1 MIFHIAKREMK
12 EIGRSSSFLWIL
24 AVVAVLGCTSFFISY
39 NYYTAK
45 QDQHEIAR
53 QGERARWLGQ
63 GSKNPHS
70 AAHYGTYAFKPN
82 FALSLVDP
90 GVEKFTGVSVF
101 LEAHARNEAEQ
112 VAAADQTGLSRF
124 GDITPDFILLFIIP
138 LIIIVLSHQAVTREK
153 QDNTLRLIKMQGVGN
168 FQFLSGKWLGNY
180 LPIVFL
186 TTALFLI
193 ATITIAVVDP
203 TFNWQFIVAMWV
215 VYLIYYAILTCI
227 SISVSALSKSSGI
240 SLVSLLSIW
249 ILSCLAIPKIA
260 SSYTNSV
267 YPYPSRQQ
275 FQTAVAEDK
284 QKGVDGHD
292 PWNQA
297 SKKLAEETMQTY
309 NVSSLE
315 ELPFNFDAYRM
326 QKGEE
331 HEARVYFKHYESL
344 KSVYQ
349 QQVGV
354 YRKLAVFSPFLPV
367 RFLSMSLAQTDYSTH
382 WNFTD
387 AAEKHRIE
395 MQRVLNTNF
404 AENSKLG
411 EWGYQADA
419 SLLSEIPEFEFQS
432 RDFSETVHFNRSNIF
447 ILLMWSLTSVGFMF
461 FASNRL

>member
-1 MIFHIAKREMK
+1 MIFYIAKKEMK
-12 EIGRSSSFLWIL
+12 EIGRSRSFLWI
-24 AVVAVLGCTSFFISY
+24 VVVLVAMSCTSFFISHSHFI
-39 NYYTAK
+39 AK
-45 QDQHEIAR
+45 EEQRELAHTNER
-53 QGERARWLGQ
+53 QRWLGQ

-70 AAHYGTYAFKPN
+70 SAHYGTYAFKPN

-138 LIIIVLSHQAVTREK
+138 LIIIVFSHQAITKEK
-153 QDNTLRLIKMQGVGN
+153 QEDTLRLVKMQGVSN
-168 FQFLSGKWLGNY
+168 FQFIAGKWLGNY

-186 TTALFLI
+186 TTILFLI
-193 ATITIAVVDP
+193 GTFVIAAIDQ
-203 TFNWQFIVAMWV
+203 TFEWQFIITMNV
-215 VYLIYYAILTCI
+215 VYLIYYAILTSI
-227 SISVSALSKSSGI
+227 SISVSALSKNSGI
-240 SLVSLLSIW
+240 SLVTLLTIW

-260 SSYTNSV
+260 SSYTNSI
-267 YPYPSRQQ
+267 YPYPSRQE

-284 QKGVDGHD
+284 KQGIDGHD
-292 PWNQA
+292 PWSQA
-297 SKKLAEETMQTY
+297 SQKLAEETMQIH

-331 HEARVYFKHYESL
+331 HEAQVYFKHYENL
-344 KSVYQ
+344 KSVYKQ
-349 QQVGV
+349 QTGV
-354 YRKLAVFSPFLPV
+354 YRKLAVLSPFLPV
-367 RFLSMSLAQTDYSTH
+367 RFLSMSLAHTDYSTH

-387 AAEKHRIE
+387 AAENHRLE

-411 EWGYQADA
+411 DWGYKADA
-419 SLLSEIPEFEFQS
+419 ELLSEIPEFEFKS
-432 RDFSETVHFNRSNIF
+432 PDFSETIQSNRSNIF
-447 ILLMWSLTSVGFMF
+447 ILALWSLASVGFLF
-461 FASNRL
+461 IASNRL